1 MDHRLF
7 AVLAIVCFA
16 LEGAG
21 CASEAQRSRREEVL
35 MPLQTGSVLQR
46 RVMVERESESKKSKK
61 KKKESKRTSPKP
73 TPAPAPTP
81 EPSPKAEE
89 ESTTPDRFR

>member
-7 AVLAIVCFA
+7 AVLAIICFA

-21 CASEAQRSRREEVL
+21 CASESQRERREEVL
-35 MPLQTGSVLQR
+35 MPLQTGSTLQR
-46 RVMVERESESKKSKK
+46 RVIRDSGGVTQKPE

-73 TPAPAPTP
+73 PAPKVTD
-81 EPSPKAEE
+81 E
-89 ESTTPDRFR
+89 ESPAAPDRFR

>member
-7 AVLAIVCFA
+7 AVLAIICFA

-21 CASEAQRSRREEVL
+21 CASEPQRERREEVL
-35 MPLQTGSVLQR
+35 MPLQTGSTLQR
-46 RVMVERESESKKSKK
+46 PVMTDSGSVTKKPE

-73 TPAPAPTP
+73 PAPKVT
-81 EPSPKAEE
+81 EE
-89 ESTTPDRFR
+89 ESPAAPDRFR